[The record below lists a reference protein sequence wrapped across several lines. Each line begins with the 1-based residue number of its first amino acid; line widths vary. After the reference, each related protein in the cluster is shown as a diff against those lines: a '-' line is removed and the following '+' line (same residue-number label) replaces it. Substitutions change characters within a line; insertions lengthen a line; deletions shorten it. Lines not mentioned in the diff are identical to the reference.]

1 MTASV
6 HYAPADA
13 VSTTAEENNEEKAVV
28 TETEDNSTVFEDV
41 VKDNTADITDVIAVA
56 LPEVDETK
64 AVVVD
69 ETTVDETEE
78 TTEEVTEEISEETT
92 EETTIEEVTESETVA
107 E

>member
-13 VSTTAEENNEEKAVV
+13 VSTTAEESNEEKAVV

-69 ETTVDETEE
+69 ETVVDETEE

>member
-1 MTASV
+1 MCIR
-6 HYAPADA
+6 DR
-13 VSTTAEENNEEKAVV
+13 
-28 TETEDNSTVFEDV
+28 
-41 VKDNTADITDVIAVA
+41 DNTADITDVIAVS

-92 EETTIEEVTESETVA
+92 IEEVTESETVA

>member
-1 MTASV
+1 MDLTVKLSYLRFCTCTFSCFRDHNTV
-6 HYAPADA
+6 DRIDRH
-13 VSTTAEENNEEKAVV
+13 VKQF
-28 TETEDNSTVFEDV
+28 TVFALQCRSNV
-41 VKDNTADITDVIAVA
+41 GHITDVIAVA

-92 EETTIEEVTESETVA
+92 IEEVTESETVA